1 MYVKNPL
8 IISNVIKKYTM
19 QKIAVIGCGTMGLGI
34 AQIAAMQQHQVYVY
48 DSNPIALQNAK
59 IKLQKTLDSL
69 VEKTK
74 ITNEQSLLY
83 FQQVNWCEQIENIS
97 NCDLVIEAII
107 EDFEIKKQIFA
118 KINQLVSPQC
128 IIASNTSSLS
138 ITSLAACVSHP
149 QRFIGIH
156 FFNPAPIMPLVEI
169 IPAIQTDTNTIST
182 ATAIVSNWKKT
193 IVQAKDTPGF
203 IVNRVARP
211 YYGEAIRI
219 YEEGIATKEQIDQI
233 MRNEGGFRMGPFE
246 LMDFIGHD
254 VNYAVTETVWKAFYF
269 NSKYIPSFSQKRL
282 VEAGYLGKKTGR
294 GFYIENESKDKLI
307 EVDSELS
314 RTVFERILCMLL
326 HEAADALYYKIASR
340 DDIDMAMAKGVN
352 YPKGLLQW
360 ADDFGIEKCVS
371 ILDYYFDYYHEERY
385 RCSVLLR
392 NMANDR
398 INFYN

>member
-118 KINQLVSPQC
+118 KINLLVSPQC

-269 NSKYIPSFSQKRL
+269 NSKYTPSFSQKRL

-307 EVDSELS
+307 EVDGELS

>member
-1 MYVKNPL
+1 
-8 IISNVIKKYTM
+8 M

>member
-1 MYVKNPL
+1 
-8 IISNVIKKYTM
+8 M

-118 KINQLVSPQC
+118 KINLLVSPQC

-233 MRNEGGFRMGPFE
+233 MKNEGGFRMGPFE

-269 NSKYIPSFSQKRL
+269 NSKYTPSFSQKRL

-307 EVDSELS
+307 EVDGELS

>member
-1 MYVKNPL
+1 
-8 IISNVIKKYTM
+8 M

-118 KINQLVSPQC
+118 KINLLVSPQC

-233 MRNEGGFRMGPFE
+233 MKNEGGFRMGPFE

>member
-1 MYVKNPL
+1 M
-8 IISNVIKKYTM
+8 
-19 QKIAVIGCGTMGLGI
+19 
-34 AQIAAMQQHQVYVY
+34 
-48 DSNPIALQNAK
+48 
-59 IKLQKTLDSL
+59 
-69 VEKTK
+69 
-74 ITNEQSLLY
+74 
-83 FQQVNWCEQIENIS
+83 
-97 NCDLVIEAII
+97 CDLVIEAII

-118 KINQLVSPQC
+118 KINLLVSPQC

-269 NSKYIPSFSQKRL
+269 NSKYTPSFSQKRL

-294 GFYIENESKDKLI
+294 GFYIENESKYYACYCTKQQMHYTIKLQ
-307 EVDSELS
+307 VVM
-314 RTVFERILCMLL
+314 T
-326 HEAADALYYKIASR
+326 
-340 DDIDMAMAKGVN
+340 
-352 YPKGLLQW
+352 
-360 ADDFGIEKCVS
+360 S
-371 ILDYYFDYYHEERY
+371 IWRWQK
-385 RCSVLLR
+385 V
-392 NMANDR
+392 
-398 INFYN
+398 

>member
-269 NSKYIPSFSQKRL
+269 NSKYTPSFSQKRL

>member
-97 NCDLVIEAII
+97 LCDLVIEAII

-118 KINQLVSPQC
+118 KINLLVSPQC

-269 NSKYIPSFSQKRL
+269 NSKYTPSFSQKRL

-307 EVDSELS
+307 EVDGELS

>member
-1 MYVKNPL
+1 
-8 IISNVIKKYTM
+8 M

-118 KINQLVSPQC
+118 KINLLVSPQC

>member
-97 NCDLVIEAII
+97 LCDLVIEAII

-269 NSKYIPSFSQKRL
+269 NSKYTPSFSQKRL

-307 EVDSELS
+307 EVDGELS

>member
-269 NSKYIPSFSQKRL
+269 NSKYTPSFSQKRL

-314 RTVFERILCMLL
+314 RTVYERILCMLL

>member
-1 MYVKNPL
+1 
-8 IISNVIKKYTM
+8 M

-269 NSKYIPSFSQKRL
+269 NSKYTPSFSQKRL

-314 RTVFERILCMLL
+314 RTVYERILCMLL

>member
-1 MYVKNPL
+1 MSLKKN
-8 IISNVIKKYTM
+8 TM

-269 NSKYIPSFSQKRL
+269 NSKYTPSFSQKRL

-314 RTVFERILCMLL
+314 RTVYERILCMLL

>member
-97 NCDLVIEAII
+97 LCDLVIEAII

-118 KINQLVSPQC
+118 KINLLVSPQC

>member
-118 KINQLVSPQC
+118 KINLLVSPQC

>member
-1 MYVKNPL
+1 
-8 IISNVIKKYTM
+8 M

-118 KINQLVSPQC
+118 KINLLVSPQC

-269 NSKYIPSFSQKRL
+269 NSKYTPSFSQKRL

-307 EVDSELS
+307 EVDGELS

>member
-1 MYVKNPL
+1 MSLKKN
-8 IISNVIKKYTM
+8 TM

-118 KINQLVSPQC
+118 KINLLVSPQC

-233 MRNEGGFRMGPFE
+233 MKNEGGFRMGPFE

-269 NSKYIPSFSQKRL
+269 NSKYTPSFSQKRL

-314 RTVFERILCMLL
+314 RTVYERILCMLL

>member
-118 KINQLVSPQC
+118 KINLLVSPQC

-233 MRNEGGFRMGPFE
+233 MKNEGGFRMGPFE

-269 NSKYIPSFSQKRL
+269 NSKYTPSFSQKRL

>member
-1 MYVKNPL
+1 MSLKKN
-8 IISNVIKKYTM
+8 TM

-269 NSKYIPSFSQKRL
+269 NSKYTPSFSQKRL

>member
-1 MYVKNPL
+1 
-8 IISNVIKKYTM
+8 M

-269 NSKYIPSFSQKRL
+269 NSKYTPSFSQKRL